1 MSVRQ
6 IVKSQY
12 QKRVDKAAEAS
23 RDITIPKEGWIRT
36 VRKALGMSGAQL
48 GRRIGKS
55 RAAISNTEKA
65 ELTGGVTIKNLQQLA
80 EAMGCR
86 FVYAIIPEGK
96 VEDIIEKQARQKAM
110 ALVNKTNKN
119 MALEAQGLSN
129 EQVEYEL
136 ERLKQQFL
144 KELPS
149 DLWND

>member
-12 QKRVDKAAEAS
+12 QKRVNEAAKS
-23 RDITIPKEGWIRT
+23 VRDITVPKEGWSRT

-48 GRRIGKS
+48 GRRMGIS

-65 ELTGGVTIKNLQQLA
+65 EPAGGVTLKNMQQLA

-86 FVYAIIPEGK
+86 FVYAIVPEGNI
-96 VEDIIEKQARQKAM
+96 EDVIEQQARKKA
-110 ALVNKTNKN
+110 AKFVNKTNKN

-136 ERLKQQFL
+136 ERLKQQFI
-144 KELPS
+144 KESPS

>member
-12 QKRVDKAAEAS
+12 QKRVDEAAKS
-23 RDITIPKEGWIRT
+23 VRDITIPKEGWIRT

-48 GRRIGKS
+48 GRRMGIS

-65 ELTGGVTIKNLQQLA
+65 EPSGGVTLKNMQQLA

-86 FVYAIIPEGK
+86 FVYAIVPKGNI
-96 VEDIIEKQARQKAM
+96 EDVIEQQARKKA
-110 ALVNKTNKN
+110 AGIVTKTNKN

-136 ERLKQQFL
+136 ERLKQQFI

>member
-1 MSVRQ
+1 MTIRQ

-12 QKRVDKAAEAS
+12 QKRADMAAEAS
-23 RDITIPKEGWIRT
+23 RDITIPREGWIRT

-48 GRRIGKS
+48 GRRIGIS

-65 ELTGGVTIKNLQQLA
+65 ELAGGVTLKNMQQLA

-110 ALVNKTNKN
+110 TIVNKTNKN

-136 ERLKQQFL
+136 ERLKQEFI